1 VLVMLLFLASEG
13 FLFCQSSG
21 KTVRHHKVAEADNPA
36 NLTQAESAIEKKDY
50 PTAES
55 LLQKFVSSD
64 PGSYQ
69 AWYDLGFVENAM
81 GKQEESIAAYRKSVA
96 AKADVFESNLNLGLM
111 LAKTGQ
117 PDAEQFLRAA
127 TKLKP
132 TAQPEEGQ
140 FRAWLSLAQV
150 LADSKP
156 EEALDAFVHASE
168 LRRNDPEP
176 HLSAGQL
183 LERNNRLAEAERE
196 YKQAQALETSS
207 SDALIGLA
215 NVYMRGKRFA
225 EADDVLAKLVAMRPA
240 DSRTHIELGRVL
252 AAEGKTDRAI
262 SELQAGLKLAPD
274 DEQAERDL
282 ADIYVEAKR
291 YAEAETLY
299 RSMLAKKPQNADV
312 RLALGETLLK
322 QRKFPEAQDEL
333 LAIVK
338 QRPELGAAY
347 GDLAVAASE
356 NKNYDL
362 AIKALDARAKL
373 TPEIPV
379 SYFLRATA
387 YDHLRA
393 YKQAAENYHR
403 FLEVAD
409 GKFPDQEWQARH
421 RLIAIEPKK

>member
-1 VLVMLLFLASEG
+1 VLVMLVFLASEG

-21 KTVRHHKVAEADNPA
+21 HTVRHHKVAEADNPA
-36 NLTQAESAIEKKDY
+36 DLAQAESAIEKKDY
-50 PTAES
+50 STAENM
-55 LLQKFVSSD
+55 LQKLVSLD
-64 PGSYQ
+64 PGNYQ

-81 GKQEESIAAYRKSVA
+81 GKQEESIASYRKSVA

-111 LAKTGQ
+111 LAKNGQ

-132 TAQPEEGQ
+132 TAQPEEGR

-150 LADSKP
+150 LADNKP
-156 EEALDAFVHASE
+156 DDALDAFGHAAE
-168 LRRNDPEP
+168 LKPKDPEP

-183 LERNNRLAEAERE
+183 LEKNDRLAEAERE
-196 YKQAQALETSS
+196 YKQALTLDSS
-207 SDALIGLA
+207 SGDALIGLA

-225 EADDVLAKLVAMRPA
+225 EADDVLARLVVKSPN
-240 DSRTHIELGRVL
+240 DSRTHLELGRVR
-252 AAEGKTDRAI
+252 AAEGKTDEAI

-282 ADIYVEAKR
+282 ADIYVDAKR

-299 RSMLAKKPQNADV
+299 RSMLAKKPQSADL

-322 QRKFPEAQDEL
+322 QRKFPEAQEEL
-333 LAIVK
+333 LATVK
-338 QRPELGAAY
+338 QKPELGAAY
-347 GDLAVAASE
+347 GDLAVAANE

-373 TPEIPV
+373 IPDIPS

-403 FLEVAD
+403 FLAVAD

>member
-1 VLVMLLFLASEG
+1 MGMDRVAMDRNRILAAPGRGRPGLRGLCLALVFCLAIAQVISAA
-13 FLFCQSSG
+13 QTG
-21 KTVRHHKVAEADNPA
+21 KAVRHHKVAVEDPSSPPE
-36 NLTQAESAIEKKDY
+36 LTQAESAIEKKDY
-50 PTAES
+50 ATAEP
-55 LLQKFVSSD
+55 LLKKVVERD
-64 PGSYQ
+64 GNNYA
-69 AWYDLGFVENAM
+69 AWFDLGFLYNAL
-81 GKQEESIAAYRKSVA
+81 GKSEDSIAAYRKSVA

-196 YKQAQALETSS
+196 YKQALALEASS

-225 EADDVLAKLVAMRPA
+225 EADDVLAKLVAMRPD

-252 AAEGKTDRAI
+252 AAEGKTDKAI
-262 SELQAGLKLAPD
+262 SELQAGLKLAP
-274 DEQAERDL
+274 
-282 ADIYVEAKR
+282 
-291 YAEAETLY
+291 
-299 RSMLAKKPQNADV
+299 
-312 RLALGETLLK
+312 
-322 QRKFPEAQDEL
+322 
-333 LAIVK
+333 
-338 QRPELGAAY
+338 
-347 GDLAVAASE
+347 
-356 NKNYDL
+356 
-362 AIKALDARAKL
+362 
-373 TPEIPV
+373 
-379 SYFLRATA
+379 
-387 YDHLRA
+387 
-393 YKQAAENYHR
+393 
-403 FLEVAD
+403 
-409 GKFPDQEWQARH
+409 
-421 RLIAIEPKK
+421 